1 MRISRFLYLCIFIAY
16 LCKIPYF
23 PPRGFLTFLHIYAFL
38 LYIAFFGLLGHYRAC
53 QAFNSF
59 NTYNR
64 RNLTNFSD
72 FCCFCQVWRL
82 YIGGIGGNFLT
93 FRARRVVIHPHPPNK
108 LIFTP
113 KTPKKLEKP
122 SKICYNYS

>member
-1 MRISRFLYLCIFIAY
+1 MHFYCIFIAY
-16 LCKIPYF
+16 LCKIPHF

-53 QAFNSF
+53 QAFNGF

-72 FCCFCQVWRL
+72 FYGFCQVWRL
-82 YIGGIGGNFLT
+82 YIWGIGGKFLT
-93 FRARRVVIHPHPPNK
+93 FGSRRVATQLIYPNK
-108 LIFTP
+108 LIFTL

>member
-1 MRISRFLYLCIFIAY
+1 MCIFIVY

-38 LYIAFFGLLGHYRAC
+38 LYIAFFGLLGQFRAC
-53 QAFNSF
+53 QAFNGF

-64 RNLTNFSD
+64 RNLTNFND
-72 FCCFCQVWRL
+72 FNNFCQVWRL
-82 YIGGIGGNFLT
+82 YIGGIGENFLT
-93 FRARRVVIHPHPPNK
+93 FGSRRVAIPHHLPNH
-108 LIFTP
+108 LILPT

-122 SKICYNYS
+122 SKICYNYL